1 MAPATLQL
9 RTVRALRYVAA
20 LREGGSMPGL
30 VEGDDD
36 GLHVVKLR
44 GAGQGP
50 LALVAEV
57 VGGEVA
63 RAAGLRVPELVLVD
77 IDPELARAEPDPEI
91 QELVERSGGLNAGLD
106 FLPSALPFSPAAPHG
121 VDRELEGAVVWLDAL
136 IKIVERT

>member
-1 MAPATLQL
+1 MPPATSQL
-9 RTVRALRYVAA
+9 RAVKAMRYVDA

-36 GLHVVKLR
+36 GFYVVKFR

-57 VGGEVA
+57 VAGEVA
-63 RAAGLRVPELVLVD
+63 RAAGFRVPELVLVEV
-77 IDPELARAEPDPEI
+77 DPLLAAAEPDPEI

-106 FLPSALPFSPAAPHG
+106 FLPGALPFAPASPQG
-121 VDRELEGAVVWLDAL
+121 VDRELAAG
-136 IKIVERT
+136 IV